1 MVYVLKSENGY
12 LKISTIK
19 SLNWTFG
26 VTASSSSLKKIGR
39 TYLQIK
45 LVLFDRDGGGENG
58 EREVLFEMDVKG
70 FYELIGEMERA
81 RAVIGVVE
89 EE

>member
-26 VTASSSSLKKIGR
+26 VTASSPSLKKIGR
-39 TYLQIK
+39 SYLQIK

-58 EREVLFEMDVKG
+58 EREALFEMDVADVWG
-70 FYELIGEMERA
+70 L
-81 RAVIGVVE
+81 
-89 EE
+89 